1 MKRCTAA
8 RSINPPTP
16 IELNS
21 MPTIFQALVLGLLQ
35 GLAEFLPISSSA
47 HLALAPWLFHWP
59 DPGLSFDVALHFG
72 TLIAVIWYFRGEWMS
87 LLRAAGQIVT
97 TRKIVTVE
105 QKRVAFLIVATIP
118 GGIFG
123 LLLEKRAETA
133 FRNPA
138 LIAGALIVLG
148 ILLWLADRFA
158 RADRPI
164 TNMTWR
170 DAIIIGIAQVFALI
184 PGVSRSGS
192 TITAGR
198 ALGLD
203 RNGAAAFSFLLSMP
217 IIAAAVILKVPH
229 VMRETGMS
237 MPLLVG
243 VAASAVSGWLAISV
257 LLKYVSRH
265 SYGVFAL
272 YRVLLGVVVLAIYFT
287 RVG

>member
-1 MKRCTAA
+1 
-8 RSINPPTP
+8 
-16 IELNS
+16 

-47 HLALAPWLFHWP
+47 HLSIAPWLFHWP

-87 LLRAAGQIVT
+87 LLRAAWQIVI

-105 QKRVAFLIVATIP
+105 QKRAAFIVIATIP

-123 LLLEKRAETA
+123 FLLADKAETA

-138 LIAGALIVLG
+138 LTASALIVLG
-148 ILLWLADRFA
+148 ILLWLADRLA
-158 RADRPI
+158 RVDKPI
-164 TNMTWR
+164 THMRWT
-170 DAIIIGIAQVFALI
+170 DAVLIGIAQVFALV

-198 ALGLD
+198 ALGFD
-203 RNGAAAFSFLLSMP
+203 RNGAAAFSFMLSMP
-217 IIAAAVILKVPH
+217 IIAAAVVLKVPH
-229 VMRETGMS
+229 VMRDSGLTL
-237 MPLLVG
+237 PLLVG
-243 VAASAVSGWLAISV
+243 VAASAISGWLAISV

-272 YRVLLGVVVLAIYFT
+272 YRVVLGAIVLAIYFA
-287 RVG
+287 RGG